1 MDFMQGNKFLNIC
14 KVYICVDQA
23 INMPNEMKIRMD
35 ALVIYYNKPMYFDLY
50 YDKLNQFLNEM
61 VKLHK
66 LKCPICPNV
75 VDI

>member
-1 MDFMQGNKFLNIC
+1 MQGNKFLNIC

-23 INMPNEMKIRMD
+23 INMPNEMKTRMD

>member
-14 KVYICVDQA
+14 KVYICVNQA
-23 INMPNEMKIRMD
+23 INIPNQMKIRMD
-35 ALVIYYNKPMYFDLY
+35 ALVMYYNKQMYFDLY

-66 LKCPICPNV
+66 LKCPKYQNV
-75 VDI
+75 GDI

>member
-1 MDFMQGNKFLNIC
+1 MDSMQGNKFLNIC
-14 KVYICVDQA
+14 KVYICVDHA
-23 INMPNEMKIRMD
+23 INMPNEMKTRMD
-35 ALVIYYNKPMYFDLY
+35 ALVIYHNKPMYFDLY